1 MKSTAKLVSSYLDT
15 LINSGRVSSIR
26 HEQTFPVSANLD
38 KGIAAPIFLDFSQDV
53 CIDHIEI
60 KFSLPGVFELMAIQD
75 GPDGALIHVPMLK
88 ENVDSVS
95 EYLHNKRL
103 NKIGILFTSMDGNAA
118 TVSGEI
124 VTSYFKFL

>member
-26 HEQTFPVSANLD
+26 HEQTFPVSANLND
-38 KGIAAPIFLDFSQDV
+38 GIAEPIFLDFAQDV
-53 CIDHIEI
+53 FIDHIEI
-60 KFSLPGVFELMAIQD
+60 KLSLPGEFVLMAYQIN
-75 GPDGALIHVPMLK
+75 PDGVLVHVPTLN
-88 ENVDSVS
+88 ESVGSVS

-103 NKIGILFTSMDGNAA
+103 NKIGMLLTSNDKMAE
-118 TVSGEI
+118 TVTGEI